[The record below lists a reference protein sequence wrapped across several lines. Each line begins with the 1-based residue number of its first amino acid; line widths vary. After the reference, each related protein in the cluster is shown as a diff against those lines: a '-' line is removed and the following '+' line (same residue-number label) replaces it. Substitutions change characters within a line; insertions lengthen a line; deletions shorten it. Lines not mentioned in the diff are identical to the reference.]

1 MLNAK
6 KNHNFF
12 KIIEMAKMTDLT
24 CPYPQDHNDL
34 SSKLKDLQE
43 ETNKLDMKSKTFYD
57 YSTFCKKRYYNSFLK
72 NFAKDGSLDYGQLR
86 NFSVSFARERDAKNQ
101 LGKSKYRTVSLRKDP
116 KGIVNPKVTIYSDKD
131 YKWRK
136 LVSFFLF
143 LSKTLLMAA
152 F

>member
-1 MLNAK
+1 
-6 KNHNFF
+6 
-12 KIIEMAKMTDLT
+12 MTDLT

-116 KGIVNPKVTIYSDKD
+116 KGIVNPKVTIYADKD